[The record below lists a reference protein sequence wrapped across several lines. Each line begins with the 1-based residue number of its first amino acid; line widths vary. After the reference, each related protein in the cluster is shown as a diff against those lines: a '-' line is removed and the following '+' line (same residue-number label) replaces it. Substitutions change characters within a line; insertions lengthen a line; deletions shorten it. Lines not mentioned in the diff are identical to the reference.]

1 MAGSRRGRGRPRV
14 REAHAGR
21 YASHETASLTG
32 VILDSDVIV
41 EVLRGR
47 ADVIEGAYALETSAT
62 PSYCTPISVAEVYAG
77 VRPGEEEVTR
87 AFFEARGEV
96 VLDAATGRRAGLY
109 LARYAQSH
117 GVEIAD
123 ALIAAAATTSELRL
137 WTLNR
142 KHYPMDDIQFF
153 EPAKSNTP

>member
-32 VILDSDVIV
+32 VILDSDVII

-77 VRPGEEEVTR
+77 VRLGEEEVTR

>member
-1 MAGSRRGRGRPRV
+1 MAGSRRGRGRSRV

>member
-14 REAHAGR
+14 REAHAVR
-21 YASHETASLTG
+21 YASHETAPLTG
-32 VILDSDVIV
+32 VILDSDIII

-47 ADVIEGAYALETSAT
+47 ADVIEAAHALEASGT
-62 PSYCTPISVAEVYAG
+62 PTYCTPISVAEVYAG
-77 VRPGEEEVTR
+77 IRPGEEHITR

-96 VLDAATGRRAGLY
+96 VLDADTGRRAGVY
-109 LARYAQSH
+109 LARYVGSH

-123 ALIAAAATTSELRL
+123 ALIAAAATTSDLRL

-142 KHYPMDDIQFF
+142 KHYPMDDIQFYK
-153 EPAKSNTP
+153 PAKPLTL